1 MLEDGTF
8 KEILEDRY
16 QQSRSK
22 ADTFREQGE
31 YEAAAKY
38 YRKCAGVMRDIAET
52 ESSDR
57 MTKKRLELA
66 ENLFNAAEKLV
77 NAAESD
83 QEPARPRDS
92 DPNGAPSAGRGGS
105 GGGNSAGPDST
116 DENET
121 VDAGAYLSEVPKT
134 DFGDVGGMSD
144 LKQTLRDK
152 VIDPLE
158 RSELYEKYNVSVVN
172 GILLYGPP
180 GTGKTYITEALTGEL
195 EYNFI
200 NITPDDITSSLV
212 GEASKNVA
220 ELFEVARANQPC
232 MVFIDEID
240 ALAGKRSGGAQKTQS
255 ERQMVNQFLQELT
268 DIQGEDVIVVAA
280 TNLLEEVDDAIRRSG
295 RFDERIEVPPP
306 DKTARKA
313 ILRVHL
319 REKPVLTEAIDWNEV
334 AEKTEGFVASDM
346 ELLATEAA
354 YEAIDEVDSVN
365 DIQPIAQGHIDSAID
380 EIEPSDPAA

>member
-16 QQSRSK
+16 QQYRSK

-66 ENLFNAAEKLV
+66 ENLSTAAEKLV
-77 NAAESD
+77 NAGERD
-83 QEPARPRDS
+83 QEPARAGDS
-92 DPNGAPSAGRGGS
+92 NPSGAPSAGKGGS

-116 DENET
+116 DEDET
-121 VDAGAYLSEVPKT
+121 VDAEAYLSEVPKT

-144 LKQTLRDK
+144 LTQTLRDK

-180 GTGKTYITEALTGEL
+180 GTGKTYITEALAGEL
-195 EYNFI
+195 GYNFI
-200 NITPDDITSSLV
+200 NVTPDEITSSLV

-306 DKTARKA
+306 DETARKA

-319 REKPVLTEAIDWNEV
+319 REKPVLTEAINWNEV

-365 DIQPIAQGHIDSAID
+365 NIQPIAQGHIDSAID
-380 EIEPSDPAA
+380 EIEPSGPAA